1 MTSGAI
7 QYGVP
12 TNVLRRDMVVS
23 SCADTPKSAGVGDR
37 RSTGVGKGKGK
48 GCEPEKTRMGERAY
62 GKPHTNLDVALVV
75 HKDVAAL
82 DVAVKAAQVVEVHE
96 ALHTGNSHGEGGA
109 QWAM

>member
-23 SCADTPKSAGVGDR
+23 SCADTPKSAGVGGHR
-37 RSTGVGKGKGK
+37 LT